1 MNNMNTWGLFGHDWA
16 VEHLRKAMQS
26 RRIRHAYLLTGVEQ
40 VGKQT
45 LATAFAAALNCLN
58 IQFDSFGSPL
68 DPRPCRECASCRRI
82 ISGNHPDIIWAQH
95 DPVSNRIK
103 IEEIRAVV
111 RQLALKPFEARY
123 RIAIFTDFDQAQ
135 PLAQDA
141 LLKTL
146 EEPAPRALLFLLTA
160 QPAAVLPTITS
171 RSQVIRL
178 RAQSADTVRAALLAN
193 GADPDQADRLAR
205 LSAGRVGW
213 ALSAFH
219 QPDTLDQRARALD
232 LLDQLLASNRAE
244 RFKHAEDFAKDKP
257 SLITLL
263 QLWMSFWRD
272 LVVSFHNHQLPLIN
286 LDRASQITQLR
297 AALSPRLAL
306 RALDATQSALK
317 SLETNASPRLI
328 LEVMFLD
335 YPGLRIESGG

>member
-1 MNNMNTWGLFGHDWA
+1 MNAWGLFGHDWA

-26 RRIRHAYLLTGVEQ
+26 RRIRHAYLFTGVEQ
-40 VGKQT
+40 VGKRT

-58 IQFDSFGSPL
+58 IQFDPSRSPL
-68 DPRPCRECASCRRI
+68 DPRPCGECASCRRI

-146 EEPAPRALLFLLTA
+146 EEPAPRALMLLLTA

-171 RSQVIRL
+171 RSQVVRL
-178 RAQSADTVRAALLAN
+178 RAQSADTVRAALVAS
-193 GADPDQADRLAR
+193 GADPDQADLLAR

-213 ALSAFH
+213 ALSAMH
-219 QPDTLDQRARALD
+219 QPDTLDHRARALD
-232 LLDQLLASNRAE
+232 LLDQVLASNRAA
-244 RFKHAEDFAKDKP
+244 RFRYAEDFAKDKP

-263 QLWMSFWRD
+263 SLWLSFWRD
-272 LVVSFHNHQLPLIN
+272 LVISFHNDHLPLIN
-286 LDRASQITQLR
+286 VDRADRLAALR
-297 AALSPRLAL
+297 AALSPRHAL
-306 RALDATQSALK
+306 RALDATQSALR
-317 SLETNASPRLI
+317 SLDTNASLRLI

-335 YPGLRIESGG
+335 YPGL

>member
-1 MNNMNTWGLFGHDWA
+1 MNAWGLFGHDWA
-16 VEHLRKAMQS
+16 VDHLRKAMQT
-26 RRIRHAYLLTGVEQ
+26 RRIRHAYLFTGVEQ

-45 LATAFAAALNCLN
+45 LATTFAATLNCLN
-58 IQFDSFGSPL
+58 VQFDAFGSPL
-68 DPRPCRECASCRRI
+68 DPRPCGECASCRRI

-95 DPVSNRIK
+95 DPATSRIK

-123 RIAIFTDFDQAQ
+123 RIAIFTDFDRAL

-160 QPAAVLPTITS
+160 QPAAILPTITS
-171 RSQVIRL
+171 RSQVVRL
-178 RAQSADTVRAALLAN
+178 RAQSTETVRAALLAS
-193 GADPDQADRLAR
+193 GADPDQADLLAR

-213 ALSAFH
+213 ALSALH
-219 QPDTLDQRARALD
+219 QPDALDQRTRALD
-232 LLDQLLASNRAE
+232 LLDQLLAANRAE
-244 RFKHAEDFAKDKP
+244 RFRYAEDFAKDKP

-263 QLWMSFWRD
+263 QLWLSFWRD
-272 LVVSFHNHQLPLIN
+272 LVVAFHNRHLPLIN
-286 LDRASQITQLR
+286 LDRADRLATLR
-297 AALSPRLAL
+297 AALTPRHAL
-306 RALDATQSALK
+306 RALDATLSALK
-317 SLETNASPRLI
+317 SLDTNASPRLI

-335 YPGLRIESGG
+335 YPGL

>member
-1 MNNMNTWGLFGHDWA
+1 MNAWGLFGHDWA
-16 VEHLRKAMQS
+16 VDHLRHALRS
-26 RRIRHAYLLTGVEQ
+26 RRVRHAYLFTGVEQ

-58 IQFDSFGSPL
+58 IQFDSSGSPL
-68 DPRPCRECASCRRI
+68 DPFPCGECASCRRI

-95 DPVSNRIK
+95 DATTGALK
-103 IEEIRAVV
+103 IEEIRAII

-123 RIAIFTDFDQAQ
+123 RIAILPDFDRAQ
-135 PLAQDA
+135 PRAQDA

-171 RSQVIRL
+171 RSQIVRL
-178 RAQSADTVRAALLAN
+178 RAQSTETVRAALLAN
-193 GADPDQADRLAR
+193 GADPDQADLIAR

-213 ALSAFH
+213 ALSALH
-219 QPDTLDQRARALD
+219 QPDTLDQRSRALD
-232 LLDQLLASNRAE
+232 LLDQLVAADRAF
-244 RFKHAEDFAKDKP
+244 RFKAAEDFAKDKL
-257 SLITLL
+257 SLIPLL

-286 LDRASQITQLR
+286 IDRAERVAQLR
-297 AALSPRLAL
+297 AALTPRAAR
-306 RALDATQSALK
+306 RALDATQSALR
-317 SLETNASPRLI
+317 SLDTNASPRLI

-335 YPGLRIESGG
+335 YPGL